1 MPPPPKP
8 SEKRDLAIRAPPPL
22 KCRGHG
28 VELGLVSELETEL
41 GVCLGMSCINCMGWF
56 GGTERITASA
66 HCAFE
71 QG

>member
-1 MPPPPKP
+1 MPPPQT
-8 SEKRDLAIRAPPPL
+8 IRKTRFSHKSTPPP